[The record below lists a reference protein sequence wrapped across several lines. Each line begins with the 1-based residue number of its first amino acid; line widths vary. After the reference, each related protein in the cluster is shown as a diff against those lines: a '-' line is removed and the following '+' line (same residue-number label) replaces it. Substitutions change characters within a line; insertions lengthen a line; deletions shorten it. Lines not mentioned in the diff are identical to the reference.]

1 MIIVQSGLK
10 RDFIISLLDGMTID
24 SVSFQ
29 LIRREGMNMFFSH
42 SGDGETAA
50 SIAKATIKKSE
61 FGPALFFRVT
71 YK

>member
-29 LIRREGMNMFFSH
+29 LIRKEGMNMYFSH
-42 SGDGETAA
+42 SGEGKKAA
-50 SIAKATIKKSE
+50 EIAKATIKSSE

-71 YK
+71 HQ